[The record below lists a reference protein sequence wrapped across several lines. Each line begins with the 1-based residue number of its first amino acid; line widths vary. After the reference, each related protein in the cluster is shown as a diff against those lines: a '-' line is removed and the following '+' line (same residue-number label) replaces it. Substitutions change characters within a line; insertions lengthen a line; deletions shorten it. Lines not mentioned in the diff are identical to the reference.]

1 MLVQPICKKLIDIC
15 NVGLAP
21 GSAFGPGGEGFL
33 RLCYAS
39 TPEKLNRAMD
49 ALALEVNK

>member
-1 MLVQPICKKLIDIC
+1 
-15 NVGLAP
+15 
-21 GSAFGPGGEGFL
+21 L

-49 ALALEVNK
+49 ALELEINKR